1 MSSKVALVAW
11 CQSCVQEEAIK
22 YDWKIWEELNGKY
35 HVFQLSA
42 DLYENGTV
50 YAQLLF
56 ICKTKMKPLATT

>member
-1 MSSKVALVAW
+1 MAW

-22 YDWKIWEELNGKY
+22 YDWTIWEELNGKY

-42 DLYENGTV
+42 DLHENGTV

-56 ICKTKMKPLATT
+56 ICKIKMKPLATT